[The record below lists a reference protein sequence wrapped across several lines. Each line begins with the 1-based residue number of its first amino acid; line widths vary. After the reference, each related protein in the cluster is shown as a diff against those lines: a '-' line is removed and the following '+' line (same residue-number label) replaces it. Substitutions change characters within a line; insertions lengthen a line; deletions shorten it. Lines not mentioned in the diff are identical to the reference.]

1 MDIAITSRKH
11 GVPDKQG
18 WLERPEE
25 IFLKDEKL
33 FFEKLIEPV
42 EHQMMR
48 SIWRIVRDPEIAKD
62 VLQDSLTKIWK
73 RLDRIRSHP
82 NPRALI
88 LKICLNA
95 AIDSLRKR
103 KRLHQHEKTEV
114 LHRFPIQSDTT
125 AYEALE
131 RKKIETEILKAIS
144 RLPRRQAVAVL
155 MRIIQDQPY
164 EVIAQA
170 MKCSETT
177 VRIHVSRGR
186 ARLSQWLAH
195 LKPVSLKEISK

>member
-1 MDIAITSRKH
+1 M
-11 GVPDKQG
+11 
-18 WLERPEE
+18 
-25 IFLKDEKL
+25 KDGYRNYFSETWCTGQTV
-33 FFEKLIEPV
+33 FELLIKPV

-48 SIWRIVRDPEIAKD
+48 SIWRIVRDPEMAKD
-62 VLQDSLTKIWK
+62 TLQESLTKIWK
-73 RLDRIRSHP
+73 NLDRIQSHP

-103 KRLHQHEKTEV
+103 KRLNQHEKKEL
-114 LHRFPIQSDTT
+114 LHRFPIQSGTKD
-125 AYEALE
+125 YEALE
-131 RKKIETEILKAIS
+131 RKKIEAEILKAIG
-144 RLPRRQAVAVL
+144 RLPRRQAVAVV

-186 ARLSQWLAH
+186 ARLSLWLSH

>member
-1 MDIAITSRKH
+1 MDIAITSGKL

-18 WLERPEE
+18 WLACPEE

-33 FFEKLIEPV
+33 FFEQLIEPV

-48 SIWRIVRDPEIAKD
+48 SIWRIVRDPEMAKD
-62 VLQDSLTKIWK
+62 ALQDSLTKIWK

-82 NPRALI
+82 NPQALI
-88 LKICLNA
+88 LKICLNT

-103 KRLHQHEKTEV
+103 KRLHQHEKTEP
-114 LHRFPIQSDTT
+114 LHGFPGQPD
-125 AYEALE
+125 AEAHEALE
-131 RKKIETEILKAIS
+131 RKKIEAEILEAVK

-155 MRIIQDQPY
+155 MRLIQDQPY
-164 EVIAQA
+164 NVIAQA
-170 MKCSETT
+170 MECSETT

-186 ARLSQWLAH
+186 TRLSQWLSH
-195 LKPVSLKEISK
+195 LKPASLKEVSK

>member
-11 GVPDKQG
+11 DVPGKRC
-18 WLERPEE
+18 WRERPEE

-33 FFEKLIEPV
+33 LFEQLIKPV

-48 SIWRIVRDPEIAKD
+48 SIWRIVRDPEMAKD
-62 VLQDSLTKIWK
+62 TLQESLTKIWK

-88 LKICLNA
+88 LKICLNS

-103 KRLHQHEKTEV
+103 KRLHQHEKTEP
-114 LHRFPIQSDTT
+114 LYRFPIQSGTKD
-125 AYEALE
+125 YEALE
-131 RKKIETEILKAIS
+131 RKKIEAEILKAIS

-186 ARLSQWLAH
+186 ARLSQWLSH

>member
-11 GVPDKQG
+11 GVPGKRC
-18 WLERPEE
+18 WRERPEE
-25 IFLKDEKL
+25 IFLRDEKL
-33 FFEKLIEPV
+33 LFEQLIKPV

-48 SIWRIVRDPEIAKD
+48 SIWRIVRDPEMAKD
-62 VLQDSLTKIWK
+62 TLQESLTKIWK
-73 RLDRIRSHP
+73 SLDRIRSHP
-82 NPRALI
+82 NPRALV

-103 KRLHQHEKTEV
+103 KRLNQHEKTEL
-114 LHRFPIQSDTT
+114 LHRFPIQSGTKD
-125 AYEALE
+125 YEALE
-131 RKKIETEILKAIS
+131 RKKIEAEILKAIS
-144 RLPRRQAVAVL
+144 RLPRRQAVAVV

-164 EVIAQA
+164 EFIAQA

-186 ARLSQWLAH
+186 ARLSQWLSH

>member
-11 GVPDKQG
+11 DVPAKQG
-18 WLERPEE
+18 WLEHPEE

-33 FFEKLIEPV
+33 FFEQLIEPI

-48 SIWRIVRDPEIAKD
+48 SIWRIVRDPEMAKD
-62 VLQDSLTKIWK
+62 ALQDSLAKIWK
-73 RLDRIRSHP
+73 RLDRVRIHP

-103 KRLHQHEKTEV
+103 KRLHQHEKTEP
-114 LHRFPIQSDTT
+114 LHRFPIQPNTT
-125 AYEALE
+125 AYEVLDG
-131 RKKIETEILKAIS
+131 KKIEAEILEAIK

-155 MRIIQDQPY
+155 MRLIQDQPY
-164 EVIAQA
+164 AVIAQA
-170 MKCSETT
+170 MECSETT

-186 ARLSQWLAH
+186 ARLSQWLSH
-195 LKPVSLKEISK
+195 LKPASLKEVSK

>member
-11 GVPDKQG
+11 SVPDKQG

-33 FFEKLIEPV
+33 FFEQLIKPV
-42 EHQMMR
+42 EHQMIR
-48 SIWRIVRDPEIAKD
+48 SIWRIVRDPEMAKD

-73 RLDRIRSHP
+73 RLDLIRSHP
-82 NPRALI
+82 NPQALI

-103 KRLHQHEKTEV
+103 KRLHQHEKTEP
-114 LHRFPIQSDTT
+114 LHRFPIQPNTT

-131 RKKIETEILKAIS
+131 RKKIEAEILEAIK

-155 MRIIQDQPY
+155 MRLIKDQPY
-164 EVIAQA
+164 AVIAQA
-170 MKCSETT
+170 MECSETT

-186 ARLSQWLAH
+186 ARLSQWLSH
-195 LKPVSLKEISK
+195 LKPASLKEASK

>member
-1 MDIAITSRKH
+1 M
-11 GVPDKQG
+11 PDKQG
-18 WLERPEE
+18 WPRRPEE

-33 FFEKLIEPV
+33 FFEQLIKPV

-48 SIWRIVRDPEIAKD
+48 SIWRIVRDPEMAKD
-62 VLQDSLTKIWK
+62 ALQDSLAKIWK
-73 RLDRIRSHP
+73 RLDRVRIHP

-103 KRLHQHEKTEV
+103 KRLHQHEKTEP
-114 LHRFPIQSDTT
+114 LHRFPIQPNTT
-125 AYEALE
+125 AYEVLDG
-131 RKKIETEILKAIS
+131 KKIEAEILEAIK

-155 MRIIQDQPY
+155 MRLIQDQPY
-164 EVIAQA
+164 AVIAQA
-170 MKCSETT
+170 MECSETT

-186 ARLSQWLAH
+186 ARLSQWLSH
-195 LKPVSLKEISK
+195 LKPASLKEVSK

>member
-18 WLERPEE
+18 WPRRPEE

-33 FFEKLIEPV
+33 FFEQLIKPV

-48 SIWRIVRDPEIAKD
+48 SIWRIVRDPEMAKD
-62 VLQDSLTKIWK
+62 ALQDSLAKIWK
-73 RLDRIRSHP
+73 RLDRVRIHP

-103 KRLHQHEKTEV
+103 KRLHQHEKTEP
-114 LHRFPIQSDTT
+114 LHRFPIQPNTT
-125 AYEALE
+125 AYEVLDG
-131 RKKIETEILKAIS
+131 KKIEAEILEAIK

-155 MRIIQDQPY
+155 MRLIQDQPY
-164 EVIAQA
+164 AVIAQA
-170 MKCSETT
+170 MECSETT

-186 ARLSQWLAH
+186 ARLSQWLSH
-195 LKPVSLKEISK
+195 LKPASLKEVSK

>member
-1 MDIAITSRKH
+1 MDIAITSRKNCVQ
-11 GVPDKQG
+11 GKKG

-48 SIWRIVRDPEIAKD
+48 SIWRIVRDPEMAKD
-62 VLQDSLTKIWK
+62 ALQESLTKIWR
-73 RLDRIRSHP
+73 RLDRIRNHP

-103 KRLHQHEKTEV
+103 KRLHQHEKAELIHQIPT
-114 LHRFPIQSDTT
+114 QSHTKD
-125 AYEALE
+125 YEALE
-131 RKKIETEILKAIS
+131 RKRIEAEVFRAIN

-164 EVIAQA
+164 EAIAQA

-186 ARLSQWLAH
+186 ARLSQWLSH
-195 LKPVSLKEISK
+195 LKPTSLEEVSK

>member
-1 MDIAITSRKH
+1 M
-11 GVPDKQG
+11 
-18 WLERPEE
+18 
-25 IFLKDEKL
+25 KDEKL

-48 SIWRIVRDPEIAKD
+48 SIWRIVRDPEMAKD
-62 VLQDSLTKIWK
+62 ALQESLTKIWR
-73 RLDRIRSHP
+73 RLDRIRNHP

-103 KRLHQHEKTEV
+103 KRLHQHEKAELIHQIPT
-114 LHRFPIQSDTT
+114 QSHTKD
-125 AYEALE
+125 YEALE
-131 RKKIETEILKAIS
+131 RKRIEAEVFRAIN

-164 EVIAQA
+164 EAIAQA

-186 ARLSQWLAH
+186 ARLSQWLSH
-195 LKPVSLKEISK
+195 LKPTSLEEVSK

>member
-18 WLERPEE
+18 WPGHPEE

-33 FFEKLIEPV
+33 FFEQLIKPV

-48 SIWRIVRDPEIAKD
+48 SIWRIVRDPEMAKD
-62 VLQDSLTKIWK
+62 ALQDSLAKIWK
-73 RLDRIRSHP
+73 RLDRVRIHP

-103 KRLHQHEKTEV
+103 KRLHQHEKTEP
-114 LHRFPIQSDTT
+114 LHRFPIQPNTT
-125 AYEALE
+125 AYESLE
-131 RKKIETEILKAIS
+131 RKKTEAEILEAIK

-155 MRIIQDQPY
+155 MRLIQDQPY
-164 EVIAQA
+164 AVIAQA
-170 MKCSETT
+170 MECSETT

-186 ARLSQWLAH
+186 ARLSQWLSH
-195 LKPVSLKEISK
+195 LKPASLKEVSK

>member
-11 GVPDKQG
+11 GVPNKQG
-18 WLERPEE
+18 WLEHPEE
-25 IFLKDEKL
+25 IFLRDEKL
-33 FFEKLIEPV
+33 FFEQLIKPV
-42 EHQMMR
+42 EHQMLR
-48 SIWRIVRDPEIAKD
+48 SIWRIVRDPEMAKD
-62 VLQDSLTKIWK
+62 TLQESLTKIWK

-103 KRLHQHEKTEV
+103 NRLHRQEKTEV
-114 LHRFPIQSDTT
+114 LHRFPIQSDTKD
-125 AYEALE
+125 YEGME
-131 RKKIETEILKAIS
+131 RKKIEAEILEAIK

-155 MRIIQDQPY
+155 MRLIQDQPY
-164 EVIAQA
+164 AVIAQA
-170 MKCSETT
+170 MECSETT

-186 ARLSQWLAH
+186 ARLSQWLSH
-195 LKPVSLKEISK
+195 LKPASLKEVSK